1 MSQQWLRTLWLGSRG
16 RQQRQQRIRQP
27 RVNRYFDCTWQSAW
41 GEERARVSS
50 LSASGCYIE
59 TRLSVPE
66 RGTVVRDLSIALP
79 TGRLHVTGTV
89 IDPIPGIGF
98 ALYFTELDTNTRDR
112 LGVLVHDTHH

>member
-1 MSQQWLRTLWLGSRG
+1 MSQRWLGALGSGRRV
-16 RQQRQQRIRQP
+16 RQQRQERI
-27 RVNRYFDCTWQSAW
+27 NRYFDCTWQSAW

-66 RGTVVRDLSIALP
+66 RGTVVRELSIALP
-79 TGRLHVTGTV
+79 TGRLNVTGTV

-98 ALYFTELDTNTRDR
+98 ALHFIELDTNTRDR
-112 LGVLVHDTHH
+112 LSVVVQDAHH